1 MNTKT
6 NPLLSTY
13 TSKASSKYAD
23 SLLTKSSLIQCARPT
38 ESSTSKVTTET
49 KSYLKTEKK
58 KDDLTSSLKAP
69 NTKLQQPALNLLTKS
84 SLTNKGLLGTTNLT
98 SSTKLSLGGKL
109 TSGLTSGL
117 SLTSSLS
124 GTLGLG
130 SKALK
135 PTTSSLSTT
144 SNRLEGRLVTTTTTT
159 SLALVKKQKKKEK
172 SQPRRKQEDAVVKEH
187 YTDFIIPQ
195 YKFDQV
201 CIRI

>member
-23 SLLTKSSLIQCARPT
+23 SSLTKSSLIQCARPT
-38 ESSTSKVTTET
+38 ESSTSKLTTET
-49 KSYLKTEKK
+49 KSYLKAEKK
-58 KDDLTSSLKAP
+58 KDDLTSSIKAP

-84 SLTNKGLLGTTNLT
+84 SLTNKGLLGTTNFT

-124 GTLGLG
+124 GTLGLR

-195 YKFDQV
+195 YNFDQV
-201 CIRI
+201 CI